1 MKRFLI
7 LFLAIIFLLPTSLWA
22 ESIKCSKYQIH
33 VEGATKP
40 IPGHD
45 YKEILEMHKVDQSSG
60 YDGKW
65 KVDRMVQIAAFPRM
79 LEPAPPSY
87 TVRADLPNG
96 DWMMCTAHFVNNM
109 MITDCSG
116 GEYYLDVYKN
126 RIGIKKTNGW
136 LGEIN
141 GRKVKFRF
149 DTNNPASPWLTGEV
163 REPNGTQLN
172 LSVVSSNDK
181 YVYNDSKPGVLEM
194 EFKATVTPSQYE
206 QEVEWSVPE
215 IEGATRTF
223 DPPSGKGSYLK
234 VRYEGLPKDNNQ
246 FGIKT
251 VHAIVNVGGCQA
263 EDSATVKLFFPRD
276 ATNNPSGD
284 LPNWFYYWK
293 QTPAGR
299 PKGQNVR
306 LLYGG
311 RTVDMCA
318 EPNIP
323 AQYIPGHGHAT
334 IHVCDLTKL
343 GLDFETI
350 FPELSLKPPYYKGLL
365 STKHIDTFAV
375 AVRHEFEH
383 WMVNFNYRG
392 NQPDLR
398 ILGDDLD
405 GDGLPDRVESQ
416 FGFDFRKTQT
426 HLPNHP
432 VAKDVGGDEEWLCYM
447 SMLEIKIGSLD
458 KYDWAMPGKQ
468 WP

>member
-1 MKRFLI
+1 M
-7 LFLAIIFLLPTSLWA
+7 
-22 ESIKCSKYQIH
+22 
-33 VEGATKP
+33 
-40 IPGHD
+40 
-45 YKEILEMHKVDQSSG
+45 
-60 YDGKW
+60 
-65 KVDRMVQIAAFPRM
+65 VDR
-79 LEPAPPSY
+79 
-87 TVRADLPNG
+87 
-96 DWMMCTAHFVNNM
+96 
-109 MITDCSG
+109 
-116 GEYYLDVYKN
+116 
-126 RIGIKKTNGW
+126 
-136 LGEIN
+136 
-141 GRKVKFRF
+141 
-149 DTNNPASPWLTGEV
+149 EV

-299 PKGQNVR
+299 PKAKTCDF
-306 LLYGG
+306 Y
-311 RTVDMCA
+311 TAA
-318 EPNIP
+318 EPWTCARNPIFRRNTFRGMAMP
-323 AQYIPGHGHAT
+323 T